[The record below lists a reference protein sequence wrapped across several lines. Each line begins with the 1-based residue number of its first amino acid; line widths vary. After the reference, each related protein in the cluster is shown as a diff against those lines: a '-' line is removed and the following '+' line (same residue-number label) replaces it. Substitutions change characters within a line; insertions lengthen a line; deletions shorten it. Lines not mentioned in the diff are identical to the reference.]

1 MKKILSVGI
10 VIVMLFSFQFAVSA
24 DDNKN
29 VVRVLVPEMLIYG
42 ESSAYNTFYG
52 YDVVICDWM
61 QYSQLVLTI
70 TYNKETLVPV
80 YKNYPAVSGTVVPPV
95 TENTGDGKR
104 VFRVYP
110 QQADDDGYP
119 AKQDFDYQIYFTANA
134 VGAHNLG
141 IEIEAFDLENNRV
154 ELNIQTDN
162 EIYPEIL
169 SAEEA
174 GVTVL
179 ESLDLKNHYAYVHY
193 YSKVADI
200 KEKLKTDNFRI
211 KNKKGEIL
219 DADDNIST
227 DCTIEILYMDKV
239 AFEKKIC
246 VPEDVN
252 CDARVN
258 AADARLA
265 LRAAAKL
272 ENLDTIQRYAADID
286 GKAGITAA
294 DARLILRK
302 AAKLD

>member
-1 MKKILSVGI
+1 MKKILSVVI
-10 VIVMLFSFQFAVSA
+10 VILMLFLFQFAVSA

-29 VVRVLVPEMLIYG
+29 VVRVSAPEMLIYG
-42 ESSAYNTFYG
+42 ASSAYNTFYG
-52 YDVVICDWM
+52 YDVVISDWM
-61 QYSQLVLTI
+61 QYSQLVLTV
-70 TYNKETLVPV
+70 TYNKEILVPV
-80 YKNYPAVSGTVVPPV
+80 YKDYPAVSGTVVPPV

-110 QQADDDGYP
+110 QQADDNGYP
-119 AKQDFDYQIYFTANA
+119 AKRNFDYQIQFYTNA
-134 VGAHNLG
+134 VGTHNLS

-154 ELNIQTDN
+154 ELNIQADN
-162 EIYPEIL
+162 DIYPEIL

-179 ESLDLKNHYAYVHY
+179 ESLDLKNHYAYIHY
-193 YSKVADI
+193 YTKVADI
-200 KEKLKTDNFRI
+200 KEKLNSDNFRI
-211 KNKKGEIL
+211 KNNKGEIL
-219 DADDNIST
+219 DTYDNIST
-227 DCTIEILYMDKV
+227 DCTIEILHMDKV

-252 CDARVN
+252 CDAKVN